1 MTESDSLTKIS
12 TIVRFLNLL
21 GKIYLYLFIL
31 VAVLFISFLIL
42 GIDAPFPE
50 LSESTMRLL
59 LILNSSILPFF
70 ILIAIAEYILAKKG
84 Y

>member
-1 MTESDSLTKIS
+1 MTESDSLKKIS

-31 VAVLFISFLIL
+31 VAVLFIGFLIL
-42 GIDAPFPE
+42 GIDFPFPE
-50 LSESTMRLL
+50 LSENTMRVL
-59 LILNSSILPFF
+59 LIFNSLILPFF

>member
-21 GKIYLYLFIL
+21 GKIYIYLLIL
-31 VAVLFISFLIL
+31 VCVLFIGFLIL
-42 GIDAPFPE
+42 GIDSPFPE
-50 LSESTMRLL
+50 LSENATRFF
-59 LILNSSILPFF
+59 LILNSLILPFF
-70 ILIAIAEYILAKKG
+70 ILIAIVEYILAKKG